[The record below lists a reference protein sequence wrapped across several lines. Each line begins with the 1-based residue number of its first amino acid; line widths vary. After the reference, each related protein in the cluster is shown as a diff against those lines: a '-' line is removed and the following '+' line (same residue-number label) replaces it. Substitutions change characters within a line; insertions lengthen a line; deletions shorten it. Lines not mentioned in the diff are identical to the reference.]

1 MFLGLAIGW
10 TVLGALCARYDLAI
24 SRSVVD
30 REAGWAAFGERYGSL
45 PGVYALAVA
54 AVLSYAK
61 PARPSSR
68 RALNQAVLALVCSVC
83 VAMAIAV
90 SAYRLGLYRFSILQG
105 VVTWAAV
112 ACLAVIGRS
121 RLGNGLPLSRRVER
135 TCSYT
140 LLLGVSSWLVVHA
153 IKMLWG
159 RVRYRDLDVL
169 QDGFTA
175 WYVPQG
181 PTGHA
186 SFPSGHTAMGW
197 VLLPCLILW
206 PRGSAES
213 RVAAVLSVGWG
224 CFVAASR
231 IVIGAHYA
239 SDVLFSTA
247 FAVTFMVFALEQERT
262 ISSAPARVEAPAQ

>member
-10 TVLGALCARYDLAI
+10 TVLGALCARYDLTI
-24 SRSVVD
+24 SRWVVD
-30 REAGWAAFGERYGSL
+30 RDVGWAAFGERYGSL

-54 AVLSYAK
+54 ALLSYLK
-61 PARPSSR
+61 PTRTSSR
-68 RALNQAVLALVCSVC
+68 RALNQAVLAWVCSVC
-83 VAMAIAV
+83 VTMAVAV
-90 SAYRLGLYRFSILQG
+90 SAYRFGGYRFSIFQG
-105 VVTWAAV
+105 VVTWVAV
-112 ACLAVIGRS
+112 ACLAVIGRW

-140 LLLGVSSWLVVHA
+140 VLLGAFSWLVVHA
-153 IKMLWG
+153 IKLLWG
-159 RVRYRDLDVL
+159 RVRYRDLDIL

-175 WYVPQG
+175 WYLPQG
-181 PTGHA
+181 ATGHA

-206 PRGSAES
+206 PRGSVES

-231 IVIGAHYA
+231 VVIGAHYA

-262 ISSAPARVEAPAQ
+262 ISSGPAHVEAPAQ